1 MDPISLALML
11 ASRFAPELIKHFTNS
26 ETAGAVATQVIEI
39 AKQVTGMGTGDAA
52 LETLNKDPAL
62 ALQFKTAVMA
72 NETELE
78 KAYLG
83 DLADARKRDVAFTV
97 AGTRNYRADFMF
109 GLAVLVI
116 VGLVFLIWRNQ
127 DLNEFT
133 KGVVTLVLG
142 RFLGYLD
149 AIYNFEYSSTVS
161 SRVKDATINNLSN
174 KP

>member
-1 MDPISLALML
+1 ML
-11 ASRFAPELIKHFTNS
+11 ASKFAPGIIKHFTNS
-26 ETAGAVATQVIEI
+26 DTAETVATQVIDI
-39 AKQVTGMGTGDAA
+39 AQKVTGMDTGDAA
-52 LETLNKDPAL
+52 LDVLSKDPTL

-72 NETELE
+72 SETELA

-83 DLADARKRDVAFTV
+83 DLADARKRDTAFTV
-97 AGTRNYRADFMF
+97 AGTRNYRSDAMF

-116 VGLVFLIWRNQ
+116 AGIIYAIWSTPT
-127 DLNEFT
+127 LNEFAKAT
-133 KGVVTLVLG
+133 ITLVLG